1 MSGEQDPPRDG
12 EGDRSAQPSGGGGHT
27 PSLRRPEVYTARRQ
41 RKAMSLP
48 EVLLWR
54 ELKAQ
59 AGGLRS
65 RKQHPIKPY
74 YADFYC
80 AAARLVIEIDGKAHD
95 MGENPQRDI
104 QRDAFMQSRGYRV
117 LRIPATEVLADAGA
131 VAASVVRAAA
141 PLRQS
146 LRDCHLP
153 MNGED
158 L

>member
-1 MSGEQDPPRDG
+1 
-12 EGDRSAQPSGGGGHT
+12 
-27 PSLRRPEVYTARRQ
+27 
-41 RKAMSLP
+41 MSLP

-59 AGGLRS
+59 AGDLRF

-74 YADFYC
+74 LADFYC
-80 AAARLVIEIDGKAHD
+80 AAARLIVEIDGKAHD
-95 MGENPQRDI
+95 MGENPQRDSK
-104 QRDAFMQSRGYRV
+104 RDAFLEARGYRV
-117 LRIPATEVLADAGA
+117 LRIPATEVLADVSA
-131 VAASVVRAAA
+131 VALGVVEMAR

-158 L
+158 LA